1 MIRCRSRRRSSA
13 DRGST
18 TVEAAGYTVL
28 VLLTLTLLVQAAVWG
43 LADLSAR
50 QAADHGA
57 QTARVAGG
65 TEQAGHADAAA
76 MLQAINRN
84 GITDVDI
91 TVERGSETTTVTIT
105 GTVIQVVP
113 WVDIPVHVQA
123 RAPTEPEDG

>member
-1 MIRCRSRRRSSA
+1 MIRCRSRRRSSS

-65 TEQAGHADAAA
+65 TEQAGRADAAA

-84 GITDVDI
+84 GITTADI
-91 TVERGSETTTVTIT
+91 TVERGPETTTVTIT
-105 GTVIQVVP
+105 GTVLQVLP